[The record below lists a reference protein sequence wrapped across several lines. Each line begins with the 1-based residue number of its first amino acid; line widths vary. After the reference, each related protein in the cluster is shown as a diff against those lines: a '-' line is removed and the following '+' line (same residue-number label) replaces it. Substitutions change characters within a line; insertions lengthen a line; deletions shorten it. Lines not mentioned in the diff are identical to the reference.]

1 MKKSNKPLNNFLK
14 KCGNKFKNKYDYSK
28 IDYID
33 STTPIKIICNKHNI
47 SFWQEP
53 VNHLRGNKKCVLCG
67 GNVETLNDFLVKA
80 KHKHGNK
87 YNYSKAEYV
96 NSKTKITIICPKHGE
111 FKQLPNGHYKSGC
124 QKCHIEHNNINETL
138 NNFLTKAKKTHGDKY
153 EYSKVNY
160 VNSKTKITIICPKHG
175 EFEQFPY
182 NHIRGKGCPSC
193 GIEST
198 KNKLTLSNKEFINK
212 AKIIHSNKYGYD
224 YGDYINMTHK
234 YNVTCP
240 IHGEFKQLP
249 YDHLSGHGCPKCS
262 LLYNKS
268 ENEVKEYIKSLN
280 FSIIENNRTLISPFE
295 LDIYIPS
302 KKIAIEYDG
311 LYWHSELYKDKNY
324 HLNKTELAKSKGVK
338 LIHIFE
344 DEWLNKKNIV
354 KSRLKNILGL
364 TETKIYG
371 RKCEI
376 KEISIKI
383 SKDFFNNN
391 HLQGYANS
399 SIKIGLYYNN
409 NLISM
414 MLFSKPRLG
423 IGGKYNG
430 YELTRFC
437 NKLDTTVV
445 GGASKLLKYFIKKYN
460 PNKII
465 SYADI
470 RWSNGELYNT
480 IGFNKIRINKPNYW
494 YIVDKNRKHRFGF
507 RKSKLKK
514 MGYDVENKTEKE
526 IMNSKNIYRI
536 YDCGTITYEKT
547 LFI

>member
-111 FKQLPNGHYKSGC
+111 F
-124 QKCHIEHNNINETL
+124 
-138 NNFLTKAKKTHGDKY
+138 
-153 EYSKVNY
+153 
-160 VNSKTKITIICPKHG
+160 
-175 EFEQFPY
+175 EQFPY

-249 YDHLSGHGCPKCS
+249 YDHLSEKKKKKCS